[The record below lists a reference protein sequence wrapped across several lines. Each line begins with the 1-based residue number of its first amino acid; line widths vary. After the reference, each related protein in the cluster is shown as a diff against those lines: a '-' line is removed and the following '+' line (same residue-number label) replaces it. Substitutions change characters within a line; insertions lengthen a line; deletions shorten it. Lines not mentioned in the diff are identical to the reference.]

1 MIKKDNPP
9 GWFEAF
15 LRLSFFPEDTRDE
28 RLAVRLRYR
37 DAVLSG
43 DMRRARRILVREC
56 WSCVRCVWVP
66 RITMAFGLYIK
77 FRGN

>member
-28 RLAVRLRYR
+28 RLAVRRRYR

-43 DMRRARRILVREC
+43 DMRRAHRILVREC

-66 RITMAFGLYIK
+66 RITMAFGFYIK